1 MLHRRL
7 RLRRVHAGPGGTH
20 VTGWQV
26 WTVLVELAALYLL
39 YAISVELE
47 EVVSDIRK
55 RREERK

>member
-1 MLHRRL
+1 M
-7 RLRRVHAGPGGTH
+7 
-20 VTGWQV
+20 TGWQV